1 MMSFSSSAT
10 TAAKVRPSFFKG
22 STRTTSYAPSDAAA
36 VPTTTNIVVTSSDAK
51 NDHVEGR
58 MRIRTVVAF
67 DPGIKNLAVWRG
79 FLDDKGDVHT
89 DRWVKVD
96 TTMYDTAKHVRTE
109 EEYRKAEHDQRSAS
123 VSDVTMTLCRRIDEN
138 CHKSK
143 GAYAV
148 VSNVLSIHKWM
159 YEGVDTVII
168 ETQDPGNVPARIIAA
183 SIYGF
188 IRAKFPD
195 EADKVQFSGSRSK
208 MSIKAYLAQ
217 LLGEPFDVDQ
227 CKGTSTSAKAYR
239 TTKHTS
245 YHLCKLWMT
254 ERGSRY
260 ERDIMTRYSAKTG
273 IMKGDDLAEAYL
285 LGLAELWKGCKTGEQ
300 EADPKQM
307 KSVRRKRSSFV
318 ASVPKQQWTRRVMV
332 LDGCGDLDVVD
343 DNDERYE
350 EEEAIAVSSS
360 SSSASKGNKRP
371 SLKPKLKKSKEHG
384 GSVTK
389 PDIVT
394 LLLEQSRRLKERD
407 AEEAS
412 DDTIETF
419 MQQRC
424 GHQRTS
430 SSSSNDTT
438 TTAETSSQTKS
449 VGSSSSSSVSSSS
462 SSGGEE
468 KQRKRASAE
477 SETFVDTTT
486 SRCEEEEVTTIDE
499 EEEEDTEEVV
509 QRYISDIKHHRFA
522 NVPAN
527 KRRRTMVAQRV
538 SV

>member
-1 MMSFSSSAT
+1 MMSFSSSTA

-22 STRTTSYAPSDAAA
+22 ITKTTSYAPSGATDS
-36 VPTTTNIVVTSSDAK
+36 PITDIVVTSSDAK
-51 NDHVEGR
+51 DDHMEGR
-58 MRIRTVVAF
+58 MRVRTVVAF

-96 TTMYDTAKHVRTE
+96 TTMYDTAKHVKTE
-109 EEYRKAEHDQRSAS
+109 EEYKKAERDQRSAS

-260 ERDIMTRYSAKTG
+260 ERDIVTRYSAKTG

-300 EADPKQM
+300 EADAKQM

-318 ASVPKQQWTRRVMV
+318 ASVPKQQRTRRVMV

-343 DNDERYE
+343 DDDERCG
-350 EEEAIAVSSS
+350 EEASAVSS
-360 SSSASKGNKRP
+360 SSSASKGKRL
-371 SLKPKLKKSKEHG
+371 SLKPKLKRSKEHM

-407 AEEAS
+407 IEEAS

-449 VGSSSSSSVSSSS
+449 VGSFSSSSSSVLSSS

-477 SETFVDTTT
+477 SETFVDTT
-486 SRCEEEEVTTIDE
+486 SRYEEEEVTTIG

-509 QRYISDIKHHRFA
+509 QRYISDIKHHRFV